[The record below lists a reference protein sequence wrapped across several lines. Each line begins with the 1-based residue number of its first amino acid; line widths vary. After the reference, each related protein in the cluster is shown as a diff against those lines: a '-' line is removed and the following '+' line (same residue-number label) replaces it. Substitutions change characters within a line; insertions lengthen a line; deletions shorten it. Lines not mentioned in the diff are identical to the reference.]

1 MSFISVIVAKIPDIV
16 LCEYTSFQGN
26 FSQVSR
32 LVLQKI
38 QPNSIGIIKNI
49 NKKFIYVCEDKLI
62 YMCFVEDISDE
73 VAFCFLH
80 DLKTITVESKYSYEV
95 IMRKNAYDLN
105 NLDNEIIEL
114 IDYYSSNPI
123 SSKEGQSIDE
133 FKITPTVNESINKF
147 LNKEV
152 IVTVQSNQD
161 VQHSLGKNLSSLA
174 TSEIQEEYNQKNKK
188 KLMYLIGGIVAFMI
202 LTSLID

>member
-1 MSFISVIVAKIPDIV
+1 MSFISVIVAKTPDIV

-38 QPNSIGIIKNI
+38 QPNSIGIIKNL

-62 YMCFVEDISDE
+62 YMCFVEEISDE

-95 IMRKNAYDLN
+95 LMRKNAYDLN

-133 FKITPTVNESINKF
+133 FKIVPTVNESINKF

-161 VQHSLGKNLSSLA
+161 VQHNLGKNLSLLA
-174 TSEIQEEYNQKNKK
+174 TSELQEEYNQKNKK
-188 KLMYLIGGIVAFMI
+188 KLIYLIGGIIAFMI
-202 LTSLID
+202 VTSLID